1 MDTSNHDLAQMR
13 RSYEQAALDESH
25 VADSPLDQFRQ
36 WFDQAVQVKALEPN
50 AMTLATVGEAGRPST
65 RVVLLKGLDERGL
78 CWYTNYESRKG
89 LELAHNPWAS
99 LQFFWPEL
107 ERVVRVEGRVEK
119 LADDESDEY
128 YRTRPLGSR
137 IGAWASPQSQVIAN
151 RHVLEANWA
160 QAQER
165 QGADPVR
172 PRHWGGYRLV
182 PDRWE
187 FWQGRPSRLHDRLV
201 FSLVEGA
208 WQLSRLAP

>member
-107 ERVVRVEGRVEK
+107 ERVVRVEGRVE
-119 LADDESDEY
+119 L
-128 YRTRPLGSR
+128 
-137 IGAWASPQSQVIAN
+137 
-151 RHVLEANWA
+151 
-160 QAQER
+160 
-165 QGADPVR
+165 
-172 PRHWGGYRLV
+172 
-182 PDRWE
+182 
-187 FWQGRPSRLHDRLV
+187 
-201 FSLVEGA
+201 SLIHI
-208 WQLSRLAP
+208 